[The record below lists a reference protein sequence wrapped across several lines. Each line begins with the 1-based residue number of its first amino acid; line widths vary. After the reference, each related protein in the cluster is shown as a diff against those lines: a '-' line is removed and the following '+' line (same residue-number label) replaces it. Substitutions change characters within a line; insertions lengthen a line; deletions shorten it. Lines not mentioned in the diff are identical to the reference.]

1 MSYYY
6 VTENDSFSINN
17 KNYDPTQ
24 NINDLEFDYIIQLKG
39 SLDNLFNTR
48 QFDITENSLF
58 VNLILNNQYYE
69 TMFNNTKMSTETES
83 QITGISNSTDFNT
96 RILEILALK
105 IFGHAGARAAIS
117 NDTYITNNLY
127 NNLYLHINKVIDSHK
142 FDMYNQYNK
151 EILPYF
157 NYEQLTNFDFTDYT
171 LSFPGSIYGKLSYNF
186 KPKTI
191 GGISSVS
198 NNGEY
203 NIPILIKLGQIKNV
217 KPYIMLF
224 LTYTNNNEPIY
235 VAFFVNGI
243 SYI

>member
-24 NINDLEFDYIIQLKG
+24 NINNLQFDYIIELKG
-39 SLDNLFNTR
+39 SLDDLFNTK

-58 VNLILNNQYYE
+58 VNFALNNQYYE
-69 TMFNNTKMSTETES
+69 FMFNNTKMSTDTES
-83 QITGISNSTDFNT
+83 QITGISNNTDFNT

-117 NDTYITNNLY
+117 NDTYITNNLC

-157 NYEQLTNFDFTDYT
+157 NYEQITNFDFTDYT

-191 GGISSVS
+191 GGISGVD

-203 NIPILIKLGQIKNV
+203 NIPILIKLGQTKIV
-217 KPYIMLF
+217 KPYIMLI
-224 LTYTNNNEPIY
+224 LTYNNGEPVYI
-235 VAFFVNGI
+235 AFFVNGI